1 MKIRYTLSLAVLIAS
16 SLVACGKGKP
26 EKVKLGN
33 GAFSVEVPPD
43 VSFHCQILQH
53 ASDCNNYNVPNSI
66 EGMEVRMCQGESKKT
81 TFLTVTGKHPAG
93 PQAELDKDPHT
104 AFASGWSRC
113 QDAKIARSQENSV
126 DDQKAMDY
134 VLTTPM
140 GEGATRVFVDNGYS
154 VMVLAVP
161 KHERSAEEIS
171 RFVDG
176 FRPLLKK

>member
-1 MKIRYTLSLAVLIAS
+1 MINRCILSLVVLITI
-16 SLVACGKGKP
+16 SLVACDRGKP

-33 GAFSVEVPPD
+33 GAYTVEVPPD
-43 VSFHCQILQH
+43 VSFRCQILQH

-66 EGMEVRMCQGESKKT
+66 EGMEVRVCEGESKKT
-81 TFLTVTGKHPAG
+81 TFLTVTGKHPTG
-93 PQAELDKDPHT
+93 PNAELEKDPHT

-113 QDAKIARSQENSV
+113 QDAKITRTQENSV
-126 DDQKAMDY
+126 DEMKAMDY

-140 GEGATRVFVDNGYS
+140 GEGATRVFVDHGYS

-171 RFVDG
+171 RFVEG
-176 FRPLLKK
+176 FRPLVKK